1 MSSRTAK
8 HVVQARPL
16 TSETLKKSRLIA
28 PQVTQV
34 VLAGCKRALEAAML
48 AVERSKQL
56 REDVRLKLTNAI
68 IRQKTA
74 HCIVN
79 DGLLKKV
86 AETVDL
92 KVQD

>member
-1 MSSRTAK
+1 
-8 HVVQARPL
+8 
-16 TSETLKKSRLIA
+16 
-28 PQVTQV
+28 
-34 VLAGCKRALEAAML
+34 ML
-48 AVERSKQL
+48 AVKQSKQL
-56 REDVRLKLTNAI
+56 REDIRLKLTNAI

-92 KVQD
+92 QVRH